1 MYALLRLFEICINHM
16 KNVCFDE
23 IAGAMLYNHL
33 NQDMPFTM
41 IAECLN
47 HAL

>member
-16 KNVCFDE
+16 KNVCFYE

-33 NQDMPFTM
+33 NQYMPFKM